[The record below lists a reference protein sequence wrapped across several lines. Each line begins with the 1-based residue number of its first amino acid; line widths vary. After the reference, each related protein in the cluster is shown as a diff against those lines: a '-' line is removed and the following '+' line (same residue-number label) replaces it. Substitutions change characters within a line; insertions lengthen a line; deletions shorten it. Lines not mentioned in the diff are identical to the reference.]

1 MLMILDDT
9 STIKAFTD
17 DTNTVNVGYFINKE
31 LHIISIWL
39 KLNTYTLIVFYGIMA
54 IQLS

>member
-17 DTNTVNVGYFINKE
+17 DTNTVNVGYLINKE

-39 KLNTYTLIVFYGIMA
+39 KLNTYTLIVFHGIMA

>member
-17 DTNTVNVGYFINKE
+17 DRNTVNVEYLINKE
-31 LHIISIWL
+31 LHII
-39 KLNTYTLIVFYGIMA
+39 KMCYYYTLSLNY
-54 IQLS
+54 

>member
-17 DTNTVNVGYFINKE
+17 GTNTMNVEYLITKE
-31 LHIISIWL
+31 LHIINIWL
-39 KLNTYTLIVFYGIMA
+39 NLPTDVLIVFIV
-54 IQLS
+54 

>member
-17 DTNTVNVGYFINKE
+17 DTNKLNVEYLINE
-31 LHIISIWL
+31 EQHIINIWL
-39 KLNTYTLIVFYGIMA
+39 KLHTLS
-54 IQLS
+54 LK